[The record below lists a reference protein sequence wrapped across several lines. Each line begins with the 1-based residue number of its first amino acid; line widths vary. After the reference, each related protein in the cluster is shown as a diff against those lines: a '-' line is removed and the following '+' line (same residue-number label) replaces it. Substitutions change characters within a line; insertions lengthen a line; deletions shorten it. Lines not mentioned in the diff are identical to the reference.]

1 MEWILILTIFAGYA
15 NGGSAVASVPGFES
29 RAACMTAANAWIAQS
44 KKNAR
49 SRQTNGVTALCVK
62 RQ

>member
-1 MEWILILTIFAGYA
+1 MEWILILTIFAGYT

-29 RAACMTAANAWIAQS
+29 QVACMTAANAWIAQS
-44 KKNAR
+44 KKNGR
-49 SRQTNGVTALCVK
+49 SEQTNGVTAICVR